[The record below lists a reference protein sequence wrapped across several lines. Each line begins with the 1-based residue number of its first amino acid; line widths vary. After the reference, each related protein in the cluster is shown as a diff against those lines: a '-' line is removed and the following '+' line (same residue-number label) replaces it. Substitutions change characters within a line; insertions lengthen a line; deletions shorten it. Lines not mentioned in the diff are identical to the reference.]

1 MFSLTLKD
9 IFTLENLLNAFRLIS
24 QNSAGIDNKSYA
36 AFQSDL
42 NQNILTLQQSIL
54 NHTFI
59 PEPFKRINIPK
70 DDGKS
75 RPISLGCV
83 ADKLVERTLYL
94 PLCDYFDKFFSN
106 KSYAYRP
113 HKSTFNAINRT
124 AEFIRN
130 GKHYLIKADIQNF
143 FESINHDKLFEI
155 LKRHIVD
162 ENILSLLELF
172 VRNGIFQK
180 QLYQTHQQGIHQ
192 GSILS
197 PLLSNIYLNLF
208 DSFLERNE
216 IAFVRYADDF
226 VLLFDS
232 EDMAL
237 EFMPVLKQYLKILNL
252 ELNQEKSKILYI
264 NDGFK
269 FLGVNFLGDTHFVS
283 GEKIIKICEKFRQIL
298 TGQTLN
304 NATTPLNQYL
314 QTLKNYY
321 FKLLNR
327 TQISTIERSIINA
340 LSSTLYFDKKTSA
353 IKNKK
358 SALCALGQIR
368 LDLIFSQE
376 RLNNIYKLILT
387 KAQEQDLFTKHEN
400 FKSKHQQKS
409 PVSITAKLAAKRDK
423 YARKFAQDSTLHIF
437 TPGIYLSISKN
448 KIVAKHYGKTQKSMP
463 LEKIT
468 RIIIEASISLST
480 ALIKKCAD
488 KNITIDF
495 IDANYQPYASLL
507 THKATMSPLRHKQAG
522 IYGSARA
529 LEIAKEFIKGK
540 AANQINYL
548 KYLNKY
554 HKILNEQIKQISA
567 IKKKI
572 QKANSQNELM
582 GFEGSISAL
591 YWDAIKL
598 VLDAPFDARITYG
611 AKDLVNSALNYAYAI
626 LYGKIQQCLNQTG
639 LSLEISFLHAPNGTK
654 PTLSF
659 DMIEEFRTFIVDR
672 TIVSML
678 NKQEPLEIDKSG
690 LLTERSRQ
698 LISQNIKEK
707 LGQYTTWHGQSVL
720 ISDIISTQCYALARA
735 ISGQETYKAFIGKF

>member
-36 AFQSDL
+36 AFESNL
-42 NQNILTLQQSIL
+42 NQNILALQKSIL
-54 NHTFI
+54 NHTFT

-70 DDGKS
+70 SDS
-75 RPISLGCV
+75 TLRPISLACV

-113 HKSTFNAINRT
+113 NKSSFNAINRT
-124 AEFIRN
+124 ADFIRQ
-130 GKHYLIKADIQNF
+130 GKHYLIKADIKNF

-155 LKRHIVD
+155 LKRNIID
-162 ENILSLLELF
+162 ENILALLELF

-180 QLYQTHQQGIHQ
+180 QLYQTHQKGIHQ

-208 DSFLERNE
+208 DSFLDKNE

-226 VLLFDS
+226 VLLFESQD
-232 EDMAL
+232 EAI
-237 EFMPVLKQYLKILNL
+237 EFKPVLEKYLKILDL
-252 ELNQEKSKILYI
+252 ELNQEKSKILHI

-269 FLGVNFLGDTHFVS
+269 FLGVNFLGDSHFIS

-298 TGQTLN
+298 TKETLN
-304 NATTPLNQYL
+304 SATTPLNQYL
-314 QTLKNYY
+314 QTLKHYY
-321 FKLLNR
+321 FKFLNNS
-327 TQISTIERSIINA
+327 QISTIERSLINS
-340 LSSTLYFDKKTSA
+340 LSNSIYLAKKSSI

-358 SALCALGQIR
+358 DALCALSKIR

-376 RLNNIYKLILT
+376 RLKNIYKLLIT
-387 KAQEQDLFTKHEN
+387 KTQELHLLNKQEKLKTKSN
-400 FKSKHQQKS
+400 
-409 PVSITAKLAAKRDK
+409 SITTKLAAKRDK
-423 YARKFAQDSTLHIF
+423 YAKKFAQDSTLHIF

-448 KIVAKHYGKTQKSMP
+448 KIVAKHYGKTQKSIP
-463 LEKIT
+463 LEKVT
-468 RIIIEASISLST
+468 RIIIGASISLST

-507 THKATMSPLRHKQAG
+507 THKAAMSSLRHKQAS

-540 AANQINYL
+540 ATNQINYL

-554 HKILNEQIKQISA
+554 HKILNGEIKKLIA
-567 IKKKI
+567 LKKKI

-591 YWDAIKL
+591 YWEAIRL
-598 VLDAPFDARITYG
+598 ILDAPFDARITYG

-672 TIVSML
+672 TIISML
-678 NKQEPLEIDKSG
+678 NKQEPLEVDKSG
-690 LLTERSRQ
+690 LLTQNSRQ
-698 LISQNIKEK
+698 LISQNIKQK
-707 LGQYTTWHGQSVL
+707 LGQYTTWRGQSVL
-720 ISDIISTQCYALARA
+720 ISEIISTQCYALARA
-735 ISGQETYKAFIGKF
+735 IFRARNI